1 MKRKK
6 DFSTIDLNKGY
17 CITDAAAII
26 DRSRGTVSNYIKNG
40 ILRAYEGRRRVRSS
54 KNGEP
59 LRAML
64 IKGREL
70 VNYINNYG

>member
-1 MKRKK
+1 MKKK

-26 DRSRGTVSNYIKNG
+26 NRSRNTVSNYIKNG
-40 ILRAYEGRRRVRSS
+40 ILRAYEGRRRVRCS
-54 KNGEP
+54 KEGEP

-70 VNYINNYG
+70 VSYINNYG